1 MIKFHVTIYFM
12 KKQIFILVFLFGTGL
27 LYTQQYLNLSVDN
40 DLFFGRDRY
49 YSSGI
54 FISAGKLYKN
64 SDTLINY
71 VHWTLGHEI
80 YTPSLRY
87 SNDVEYYDYPY
98 GGWLFF
104 QRAQE
109 RQLNL
114 CNAWLWSIKAG
125 VTGKAS
131 LAPLLQNLYHDKIL
145 GLPNMAWEKPVP
157 QRFHIN
163 INGLYKKRIN
173 LFNQG
178 AILTDVLGNLGTQRI
193 AIGSTIGLLL
203 GTSKA
208 ISFTHNPFE
217 MREVG
222 FGFYIGTRLEYR
234 FHDFMVS
241 GSLFDDKA
249 PFTLDAIPIKKNLM
263 AGLAFYRERWQLQI
277 LWNRNSPDN
286 TLQKIKAH
294 YYLNISI
301 SRIF

>member
-1 MIKFHVTIYFM
+1 M
-12 KKQIFILVFLFGTGL
+12 KKPGFKLLFGIFFGIEL
-27 LYTQQYLNLSVDN
+27 CLAQSYINLSVDN
-40 DLFFGRDRY
+40 DLFFMKDRY

-54 FISAGKLYKN
+54 FISTGKLNKN
-64 SDTLINY
+64 QDKSTKY

-80 YTPSLRY
+80 YTPSMRY
-87 SNDVEYYDYPY
+87 TKEVKYYDYPY

-104 QRAQE
+104 ERAEE
-109 RQLNL
+109 RNLNSTT
-114 CNAWLWSIKAG
+114 ARMWSIKSG
-125 VTGKAS
+125 ITGKAS
-131 LAPLLQNLYHDKIL
+131 LAPFLQNLYHDKVL
-145 GLPNMAWEKPVP
+145 GLPDVAWEQQVP
-157 QRFHIN
+157 QRLHIN

-173 LFNQG
+173 LFDQG
-178 AILTDVLGNLGTQRI
+178 AILTDFLGNLGTQRI

-217 MREVG
+217 MREAG

-234 FHDFMVS
+234 FHDFMIS

-249 PFTLDAIPIKKNLM
+249 PFTLDAIPMKKNVL

-277 LWNRNSPDN
+277 LWNRNSRDN

-301 SRIF
+301 SRLF